1 MRSSRPANR
10 LPAAPPAGNPPRM
23 KTTPALVA
31 ALAAATLL
39 AAPASAQH
47 LVEPSTELKFEKA
60 PTIDGKPFLCLG
72 TGLRKKAFFKVYAM
86 VFCVE
91 DAAGRAAL
99 AKLLEGN
106 TKTAGQLAEDD
117 EFFKKLMALPVD
129 KAAEMVFVRD
139 VGKEKMKDAFEESLT
154 KALGKAEK
162 PRIDAFLAANMDKD
176 LKSGDHMI
184 LRTRPN
190 GELTVGLV
198 GALKTSTDPVLAPA
212 VWMPYLGPD
221 SVAPSLKKSV
231 AEGALAAVKK

>member
-1 MRSSRPANR
+1 
-10 LPAAPPAGNPPRM
+10 M
-23 KTTPALVA
+23 KTI
-31 ALAAATLL
+31 ALAAALLAATLA
-39 AAPASAQH
+39 AAPASAADQ
-47 LVEPSTELKFEKA
+47 LVEPSTEVKFEKA
-60 PTIDGKPFLCLG
+60 PTIDGKPYLCLG
-72 TGLRKKAFFKVYAM
+72 TGLRKKAFFKVYAI
-86 VFCVE
+86 VYCLE
-91 DAAGRAAL
+91 EAAGRPAL

-106 TKTAGQLAEDD
+106 AKSASDLADD
-117 EFFKKLMALPVD
+117 SEFFKKLVALPVD

-162 PRIDAFLAANMDKD
+162 PRIDAFLTANMDKD

-184 LRTRPN
+184 LRTKPS
-190 GELTVGLV
+190 GEITVGLA
-198 GALKTSTDPVLAPA
+198 GALKTSTDPILAPA